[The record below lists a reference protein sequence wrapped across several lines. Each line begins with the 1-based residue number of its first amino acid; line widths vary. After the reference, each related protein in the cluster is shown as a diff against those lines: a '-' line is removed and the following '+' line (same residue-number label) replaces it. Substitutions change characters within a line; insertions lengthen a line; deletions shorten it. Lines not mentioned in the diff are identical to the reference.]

1 MSEEHDNESNDA
13 ADADA
18 ANDAAVEADDAAGEV
33 AVAEVAEHDGVEAS
47 DNADAADNAD
57 SADSVEMS
65 DEPETDVDKPVVTG
79 PPSEQAIAEAS
90 MAIEAIVMSSTDPA
104 PSQLLAQMVELPVD
118 VVVHLCHELAASY
131 AAENRGFQLAEV
143 AGGWRYQTNPVCAPY
158 VERFALE
165 GQTARL
171 SGAALET
178 LSIVAYKQPISRAQ
192 VSAIRGVNVDGVLR
206 TLVQRGYVDEVA
218 RDAGPGQAIMYGTTQ
233 LFLERI
239 GLASLK
245 DLPSLGEFVPAASVV
260 EALEQSL
267 RVENEAGYAAE
278 TLDGDLDG
286 ETKLDAEVVSDEGV
300 SDEAVSDDV
309 EIDLTDE
316 VVDVTEAD
324 IDLTADAPDMS
335 DEAEI
340 DLTDDASPTE
350 VADELPGS

>member
-1 MSEEHDNESNDA
+1 MSEE
-13 ADADA
+13 
-18 ANDAAVEADDAAGEV
+18 EV
-33 AVAEVAEHDGVEAS
+33 PQVPEEPI
-47 DNADAADNAD
+47 
-57 SADSVEMS
+57 
-65 DEPETDVDKPVVTG
+65 DEPTAQKPEAPSVTAG
-79 PPSEQAIAEAS
+79 PPSEQALNEAA
-90 MAIEAIVMSSTDPA
+90 MAIEAIVLSSSDPA

-118 VVVHLCHELAASY
+118 VVIEICHRLAESY
-131 AAENRGFQLAEV
+131 ASEGRGFELAEV

-178 LSIVAYKQPISRAQ
+178 LSIVAYKQPISRGQ

-245 DLPSLGEFVPAASVV
+245 DLPPLGDFVPAASVV

-267 RVENEAGYAAE
+267 RVDNEAGYPA
-278 TLDGDLDG
+278 DGS
-286 ETKLDAEVVSDEGV
+286 EV
-300 SDEAVSDDV
+300 
-309 EIDLTDE
+309 
-316 VVDVTEAD
+316 D
-324 IDLTADAPDMS
+324 IDLTADVDLTE
-335 DEAEI
+335 DEVEI
-340 DLTDDASPTE
+340 DLTVDEPADD
-350 VADELPGS
+350 VAEDSAGS